1 MAEDMT
7 RRTQLR
13 DALCDKVGTEVADML
28 VDYMPSAGWTDLIDR
43 RFEQVD
49 RRFVEIDRRFEQ
61 IDQRFEA
68 IDRRFDE
75 VNRRFEQLE
84 RRVDHIEA
92 RLDTLGAEIVGLR
105 ESLHTWSRWMMGTV
119 LASWISAVGCVAAV
133 VLTR

>member
-49 RRFVEIDRRFEQ
+49 RRFEE
-61 IDQRFEA
+61 

-105 ESLHTWSRWMMGTV
+105 ESLHTWSRWLMGTV